1 MQRPEPQPACGKG
14 AGCRAETAQGVEREP
29 HTLEETS
36 RAPAP
41 PAREDVHR
49 RQTSPAAQ
57 APLIVHK
64 ETAAQPVLRRP
75 QPQMVE
81 EVGPVPAIQAQEMAI
96 QRQEQQVDQA
106 PEIV

>member
-1 MQRPEPQPACGKG
+1 
-14 AGCRAETAQGVEREP
+14 
-29 HTLEETS
+29 
-36 RAPAP
+36 
-41 PAREDVHR
+41 
-49 RQTSPAAQ
+49 
-57 APLIVHK
+57 LIVHK

-75 QPQMVE
+75 QPQIVE